1 MLKTLINN
9 YIDKHD
15 QVQLIGIMTAVFG
28 GLISLFYVLYEP
40 NNLGLMVIVNGLLL
54 TSVMMSATYHGHNA
68 LERNFYGLATAI
80 FSGITFGLGSFA
92 AHSLLFTSLS
102 ILIILPWLGLIHK
115 EHPLL
120 FWSLFFIFDGFILG
134 ASVPS
139 PHNLHTAMLFGID
152 YGIGGVI
159 IIIAGF
165 IRIFIRARIFNI
177 HEKIPF
183 VLNRQCFNINKYS
196 LHYTT
201 GMLLAVLISNF
212 YSIYFNLPHGYWLP
226 MTAFL
231 LFKDSFSTSMQR
243 LKRRFV
249 GTALGGVAA
258 LIIFI
263 FINNKVVFAAALFIL
278 LYFTIVAIAKHYG
291 AYAFFL
297 TLTVSVLINLI
308 TPEGV
313 SVVESR
319 LVDTFLGVLIVIIVL
334 HIIRFILG
342 DELKIT

>member
-1 MLKTLINN
+1 MLKPLINN

-15 QVQLIGIMTAVFG
+15 QIQLIGIITAILG
-28 GLISLFYVLYEP
+28 GLISLFYVLYER
-40 NNLGLMVIVNGLLL
+40 NNVGLMVVVNGLLL
-54 TSVMMSATYHGHNA
+54 TAVMMSATYHGHNA
-68 LERNFYGLATAI
+68 LERNFYGLVTAV
-80 FSGITFGLGSFA
+80 FSGITFGVGSFA
-92 AHSLLFTSLS
+92 AHSLLFTSLG
-102 ILIILPWLGLIHK
+102 IIIILPWLGLIYK

-139 PHNLHTAMLFGID
+139 PHDLHKAILFGID
-152 YGIGGVI
+152 YGVGGVI
-159 IIIAGF
+159 IIITGF
-165 IRIFIRARIFNI
+165 VRIFIRARFFNI
-177 HEKIPF
+177 HEKLPF
-183 VLNRQCFNINKYS
+183 ISNRKCFSINKYS
-196 LHYTT
+196 LHYTI

-212 YSIYFNLPHGYWLP
+212 YAIYFKLPHGYWLP

-263 FINNKVVFAAALFIL
+263 FISNKVVFAVALFIL

-297 TLTVSVLINLI
+297 TLTVSILINLI

-334 HIIRFILG
+334 HVIRFILG
-342 DELKIT
+342 DELKTT